1 MKKRKREA
9 GTAYRRKGLD
19 AAVVAIL
26 LATTTKAKERAKI
39 KHHTFEETEENC
51 SLIDIANYTR
61 KSTRKKASV
70 FFLLFIW
77 RLGQRVGRSKAI
89 EHLCAS

>member
-39 KHHTFEETEENC
+39 KHHTFEETEENR

-70 FFLLFIW
+70 FFCCLF
-77 RLGQRVGRSKAI
+77 GG
-89 EHLCAS
+89 

>member
-39 KHHTFEETEENC
+39 KHHTFEETEENR
-51 SLIDIANYTR
+51 SLIDIAIDTL
-61 KSTRKKASV
+61 KSTRKTPFF

-77 RLGQRVGRSKAI
+77 RLGQRVGRSTAI